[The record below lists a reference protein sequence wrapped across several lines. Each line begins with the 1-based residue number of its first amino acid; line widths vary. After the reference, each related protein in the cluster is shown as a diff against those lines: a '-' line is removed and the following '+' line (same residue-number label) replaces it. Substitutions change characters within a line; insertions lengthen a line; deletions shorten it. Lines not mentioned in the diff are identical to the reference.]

1 MGRTKTKSSELGG
14 KTVTYDELKP
24 LIKQTT
30 VCPLC
35 GETFIKITAENR
47 RYYWSL
53 DHIIPKAVFKWSL
66 NKFPNDKDAMAQ
78 LLDTMDNYAIVHTRC
93 NVSKGNTL
101 HVLNHLEDLHCSEST
116 LDTYRANIE
125 KASKYISYY
134 RHLFTRVLNRQ
145 RSKCYLCGNPIQGM
159 APVMRRIDSNK
170 KRTMKNAMLVCSS
183 CNCRLH

>member
-14 KTVTYDELKP
+14 KSVTFDELEP

-35 GETFIKITAENR
+35 GESFTEITAKNR

-66 NKFPNDKDAMAQ
+66 NKFPMDEDVMFQ

-93 NVSKGNTL
+93 NMRKGNTL
-101 HVLNHLEDLHCSEST
+101 YVLNHLEELHCSEST
-116 LDTYRANIE
+116 LDMYRANIE
-125 KASKYISYY
+125 LASKYINYY
-134 RHLFTRVLNRQ
+134 RHLFTRIMNRQ
-145 RSKCYLCGNPIQGM
+145 HNKCYCCGNRIQNK
-159 APVMRRIDSNK
+159 APVIRRIDCNG
-170 KRTMKNAMLVCSS
+170 KRIMKNAMLVCSS
-183 CNCRLH
+183 CNCKLH